1 MERTDDLKSVMQA
14 FLQRCTGIIST
25 ALFVAVLAHAEEN
38 PDTTHVAD
46 TGIIVIS
53 SHAIRAAAVVHQEP
67 EYPATARQF
76 RMSGEV
82 VAEFVVGMDGKVE
95 NVSITKG
102 SPILSDAVLRALRKW
117 SFSPFKVDGR
127 LRRVK
132 STLSFNF
139 QL

>member
-1 MERTDDLKSVMQA
+1 MQA
-14 FLQRCTGIIST
+14 FLQRCAGIVFT
-25 ALFVAVLAHAEEN
+25 ALFVAVVAHGEGN
-38 PDTTHVAD
+38 PDTTHDANNAV
-46 TGIIVIS
+46 IVVS
-53 SHAIRAAAVVHQEP
+53 TRDIRAAALIHQEP

-82 VAEFVVGMDGKVE
+82 VAEFVVGVDGKVE

-102 SPILSDAVLRALRKW
+102 SPILSDAVVRALRKW

-127 LRRVK
+127 VRRVK